1 MRGFPFYLDLNQSHI
16 YNLDVI
22 LISMVATC
30 TLFSLQGNSWTHS
43 LANLHICNESHQGP
57 PGLQLWKPLN
67 HTYRMPVIYRLHI
80 SETSV
85 RGVNA
90 APWWIVC
97 LSPPDITLYI
107 FHFTAGDCYND
118 VGCRLYTLPKTC
130 EQSSVR
136 LYNFLQGTTVTYHS
150 LERKKV
156 VFPISPATFSDLLLI
171 ALTISNET
179 PINFHFGANFQ
190 TALHVFH
197 MHDQTMR

>member
-1 MRGFPFYLDLNQSHI
+1 
-16 YNLDVI
+16 
-22 LISMVATC
+22 
-30 TLFSLQGNSWTHS
+30 
-43 LANLHICNESHQGP
+43 
-57 PGLQLWKPLN
+57 
-67 HTYRMPVIYRLHI
+67 MPVIYRLQI
-80 SETSV
+80 SESSV
-85 RGVNA
+85 CRVKA

-97 LSPPDITLYI
+97 LSPPDINLYV
-107 FHFTAGDCYND
+107 FHFTAEDCYND

-150 LERKKV
+150 LEVEEKV

-190 TALHVFH
+190 TALCVSHAWSNNEISQDPTAGSEPFIPQNVSCLLCFPDH
-197 MHDQTMR
+197 KLYRRALVVTVSSYIGFIFDLN